1 MPEAAAAVNVSCLR
15 PSSEEELRHLFSSS
29 GDNGNDNE
37 RRGALGQALRGAR
50 EIVSQSESLHT
61 TLFSL
66 PEARAGMEMSEAA
79 AAVDVSGLPPS
90 DEGEPRRLPRQ
101 SLSGG
106 DDGNDAEGRR
116 ASGQVPEDAGKIV
129 SPMESFDPAL
139 LSFWMSPSSHP
150 VTQPWSAP
158 CTARSSLVAR
168 PLLAE
173 HSTEASVADGT
184 PGSRLR
190 PYATKSSCPARI
202 LEVERIE
209 SLPPLGWQSL
219 RLLRQPARLPAV
231 FAY

>member
-90 DEGEPRRLPRQ
+90 DEGELRK
-101 SLSGG
+101 SK
-106 DDGNDAEGRR
+106 DDDDSDAEGRR
-116 ASGQVPEDAGKIV
+116 ASGQAPKDAGKIA
-129 SPMESFDPAL
+129 SPLESCDPAL
-139 LSFWMSPSSHP
+139 ISPWMSPSSHP
-150 VTQPWSAP
+150 VTEPWSAP
-158 CTARSSLVAR
+158 CAAR
-168 PLLAE
+168 PPLAAPSVDPSPFAE
-173 HSTEASVADGT
+173 HSTEA
-184 PGSRLR
+184 
-190 PYATKSSCPARI
+190 
-202 LEVERIE
+202 
-209 SLPPLGWQSL
+209 
-219 RLLRQPARLPAV
+219 
-231 FAY
+231 